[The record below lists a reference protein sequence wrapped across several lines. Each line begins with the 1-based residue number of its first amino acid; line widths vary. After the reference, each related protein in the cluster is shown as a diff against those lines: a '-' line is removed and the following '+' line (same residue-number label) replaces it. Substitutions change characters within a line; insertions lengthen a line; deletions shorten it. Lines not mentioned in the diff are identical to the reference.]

1 MSIFSRLFGAFKTTP
16 LITEGGGKANDSL
29 PMLGYGRTGFVN
41 LVNNAGSTNDPSTQN
56 VRIRRMP
63 ITWSELNGFT
73 ADGAYREICDKM
85 VSSALAESPTVIYP
99 DPDGLTQIETVIKGL
114 GAWSKLR
121 RAQSNAERDGVCC
134 LLMVTD
140 EVNVDLSSPLTDL
153 TKVVAL
159 QRFRRTEMTPDT
171 WDTDYTSPYFN
182 EPMFI
187 RVQKVNHGSPATKTE
202 TRSAYLKA
210 GQKIHRSRLLLFTGV
225 EPSGDLHNTTIGD
238 GWDSFA
244 WPQAELLSEA
254 LTLNGVLMRETSR
267 QAAQLN
273 ILTRSVD
280 KDGMDPLLTGFGQ
293 ETFWDKAEELRLKLS
308 SASTIVNMPGQ
319 KTERLASVLT
329 GIDALYAYGE
339 TALGMYTGF
348 DRQWLTGQ
356 PPTGLGNGD
365 KGARMTHGTRVAAYQ
380 QEKLEAPI
388 LQLLRVVCV
397 SLGLDKGEVSVSFGD
412 PIPATP
418 IERADLRLKHTQADA
433 LAVSAGIVPPD
444 FFAKRY
450 ETPFWAEDLPALE
463 VDGQPDTETVD
474 RVRAALSEGQP
485 TQTPT
490 TPQDPTQAT
499 ETVTAEG
506 IPVPVAVEEPKEPF
520 PVGYITGTVELA
532 TKVKTGEIDPS
543 QARGIMVG
551 VMGISEEAAQSIAPD
566 RLAPQTP
573 TVQPTPTDTK
583 ATDATTYEDAPSL
596 WIGATP
602 TSSVWDERLSE
613 IKQTAKDLFTD
624 FEEDTEPHLTVMYL
638 GSVSGD
644 VVTLAVDEARKS
656 VDRIKS
662 TGDVP
667 ELKGTSI
674 RLMDRDDEGR
684 RAIALCV
691 NAWYLYD
698 VKDDLV
704 RSLGEYVDPDAQ
716 QFPSWRPHV
725 TLGYITDDRDL
736 EKLERLFAIDV
747 TQILLPVTQITIN
760 SKRDQRLISLRAVDA
775 EAKQTKYKIP
785 SGAKGNARKVL
796 RWREEHGD
804 KVKGMLAQGWIRANQ
819 LATEETV
826 SREIVGRI
834 AAFARHRSSYE
845 AARNRVQSGE
855 SEPWTEPAYVAWLG
869 WGGDTAI
876 EWAAKIVEAERK

>member
-1 MSIFSRLFGAFKTTP
+1 MNIFSRLFGAFKTTP
-16 LITEGGGKANDSL
+16 LITETEGVEKANDSL

-56 VRIRRMP
+56 VRIRRAP
-63 ITWSELNGFT
+63 LTWSELNGYS

-85 VSSALAESPTVIYP
+85 ASSAMAESPTVIYP

-114 GAWSKLR
+114 GAWSKIR
-121 RAQSNAERDGVCC
+121 RAQSNAERDGVSC

-140 EVNVDLSSPLTDL
+140 EEDVDLTSPLTDL

-159 QRFRRTEMTPDT
+159 QRFRRTEMLPDT

-187 RVQKVNHGSPATKTE
+187 RVQKVNHGSPAKERE
-202 TRSAYLKA
+202 TRSAYLKM
-210 GQKIHRSRLLLFTGV
+210 GQKIHRSRFLLFTGV
-225 EPSGDLHNTTIGD
+225 EPSGDLHNTQIGD

-280 KDGMDPLLTGFGQ
+280 KDGLDPLLTGFGQ

-319 KTERLASVLT
+319 KTERLGSVLT
-329 GIDALYAYGE
+329 GIESLYAYGE

-365 KGARMTHGTRVAAYQ
+365 KGARMTHGTRVQAYQ
-380 QEKLEAPI
+380 DEKLQEAI
-388 LQLLRVVCV
+388 LQLLRVICV
-397 SLGLDKGEVSVSFGD
+397 SLGLDKSVVSVSFGD

-418 IERADLRLKHTQADA
+418 SERADLRLKHTQADA
-433 LAVSAGIVPPD
+433 LAVSAGIVPPE

-450 ETPFWAEDLPALE
+450 ETQFWAEDLPALE
-463 VDGQPDTETVD
+463 VDGAPDTETVD
-474 RVRAALSEGQP
+474 RVRAALETP
-485 TQTPT
+485 TQTETT
-490 TPQDPTQAT
+490 TPQDPTQIT

-566 RLAPQTP
+566 RLAPATP
-573 TVQPTPTDTK
+573 TQTVTPDTK

-602 TSSVWDERLSE
+602 ASTVWDERLSP
-613 IKQTAKDLFTD
+613 IKQVVADLFTD

-644 VVTLAVDEARKS
+644 VVTLAVDECRRSIERLKT
-656 VDRIKS
+656 V
-662 TGDVP
+662 GDVP
-667 ELKGTSI
+667 ELKATSI

-684 RAIALCV
+684 RAVAVQV

-698 VKDDLV
+698 LKDDLV
-704 RSLGEYVDPDAQ
+704 RSLGEYIDPNVR
-716 QFPSWRPHV
+716 QFPSWRPHI
-725 TLGYITDDRDL
+725 TLGYITDDTDL

-747 TQILLPVTQITIN
+747 TGILLPVTQITIN

-775 EAKQTKYKIP
+775 TQTKYKIP

>member
-1 MSIFSRLFGAFKTTP
+1 MNPISRLYSYFVTP
-16 LITEGGGKANDSL
+16 KPALTDRAQDSL
-29 PMLGYGRTGFVN
+29 PQLGYGRTGFVN

-85 VSSALAESPTVIYP
+85 VSSAMAEPPTVIYP
-99 DPDGLTQIETVIKGL
+99 DPDGLTAIESVVKDL
-114 GAWSKLR
+114 GAWSKIR
-121 RAQSNAERDGVCC
+121 RAQANAERDGVSC

-140 EVNVDLSSPLTDL
+140 EENVDLAEPLTDL
-153 TKVVAL
+153 SKVVAL
-159 QRFRRTEMTPDT
+159 QRFRRTEMIPDT
-171 WDTDYTSPYFN
+171 WNTDYTSLYFN
-182 EPMFI
+182 QPMYI
-187 RVQKVNHGSPATKTE
+187 RVQKVNHGSPAKE
-202 TRSAYLKA
+202 REARSAYLKM
-210 GQKIHRSRLLLFTGV
+210 GQRIHRSRFLLFTGV
-225 EPSGDLHNTTIGD
+225 EPSGDLHNTSVGD

-254 LTLNGVLMRETSR
+254 LTLNGVLLRETNR

-273 ILTRSVD
+273 ILRRSVES
-280 KDGMDPLLTGFGQ
+280 DGFDSLMTGLGQ
-293 ETFWDKAEELRLKLS
+293 STFWDNIEQLRLKLS
-308 SASTIVNMPGQ
+308 SAATIVDMPGQ
-319 KTERLASVLT
+319 KTERLPSVLT
-329 GIDALYAYGE
+329 GIEALYAYAE

-380 QEKLEAPI
+380 QEKLQDPI
-388 LQLLRVVCV
+388 LQLLRVICV
-397 SLGLDKGEVSVSFGD
+397 SLDLDKSQVSVSFGD

-418 IERADLRLKHTQADA
+418 SERADLRLKHTQADA
-433 LAVSAGIVPPD
+433 LAVSAGIVPSE

-450 ETPFWAEDLPALE
+450 ETQFWAEDLPALD
-463 VDGQPDTETVD
+463 VDATPDTETED
-474 RVRAALSEGQP
+474 RVRAALETP

-490 TPQDPTQAT
+490 TQPTPQDPTQT
-499 ETVTAEG
+499 ETVTSEG
-506 IPVPVAVEEPKEPF
+506 IPVAAAVEEPKEPF

-532 TKVKTGEIDPS
+532 TKVKTGEIEPS
-543 QARGIMVG
+543 QARGILVG

-566 RLAPQTP
+566 RLAPTVTSTIP
-573 TVQPTPTDTK
+573 TETK
-583 ATDATTYEDAPSL
+583 ATDATIYEDAPSL

-602 TSSVWDERLSE
+602 ASTVWDERLSPV
-613 IKQTAKDLFTD
+613 KRLVADLFTD

-638 GSVSGD
+638 GSVSSD

-667 ELKGTSI
+667 ELKATSI

-698 VKDDLV
+698 VKEDLV
-704 RSLGEYVDPDAQ
+704 RSLGDYVDPNTR
-716 QFPSWRPHV
+716 QFPMWRPHV
-725 TLGYITDDRDL
+725 TLGYITDDTDL
-736 EKLERLFAIDV
+736 SVLERLFALEVDN
-747 TQILLPVTQITIN
+747 ILLPVTQITIN

-775 EAKQTKYKIP
+775 AQTKYKIP

-796 RWREEHGD
+796 RWREEHGA

-845 AARNRVQSGE
+845 AAKKRVQSGE

-876 EWAAKIVEAERK
+876 EWAAKIIEAERK

>member
-16 LITEGGGKANDSL
+16 LITDGGEKANDSL

-99 DPDGLTQIETVIKGL
+99 DPDGLLQIETVIKGL
-114 GAWSKLR
+114 GAWSKIR
-121 RAQSNAERDGVCC
+121 RAQSNAERDGVSC

-140 EVNVDLSSPLTDL
+140 EVDVDLSTPLTDL

-171 WDTDYTSPYFN
+171 WDTDYTSLYFN
-182 EPMFI
+182 EPMYI
-187 RVQKVNHGSPATKTE
+187 RVQKVNHGSPAKE
-202 TRSAYLKA
+202 RDTRSAYLKM
-210 GQKIHRSRLLLFTGV
+210 GQRIHRSRFLLFTGV

-254 LTLNGVLMRETSR
+254 LTLNGVLMRETIR

-273 ILTRSVD
+273 LLTRSVD
-280 KDGMDPLLTGFGQ
+280 KEGVDSLMTGFGQ
-293 ETFWDKAEELRLKLS
+293 KTFWDEAETLRLKLS

-319 KTERLASVLT
+319 KTERLGSVLT

-365 KGARMTHGTRVAAYQ
+365 KGARMTHGTRVQAYQ

-433 LAVSAGIVPPD
+433 LAVSAGIVEPS

-463 VDGQPDTETVD
+463 VDQAPDTETESK
-474 RVRAALSEGQP
+474 VRAALETP
-485 TQTPT
+485 TQTPA
-490 TPQDPTQAT
+490 TPQDPTQIT
-499 ETVTAEG
+499 ETVSAEG
-506 IPVPVAVEEPKEPF
+506 IPVPVAVDEPKEPF

-532 TKVKTGEIDPS
+532 TKVKTGEIEPS
-543 QARGIMVG
+543 QARGILVG

-566 RLAPQTP
+566 RLAPAQP
-573 TVQPTPTDTK
+573 TVTPPTETK
-583 ATDATTYEDAPSL
+583 ATDAVTTYEDAPSL

-602 TSSVWDERLSE
+602 ASTVWEERLSVV
-613 IKQTAKDLFTD
+613 KQTVAELFTD
-624 FEEDTEPHLTVMYL
+624 FESDDTPHLTVMYL

-644 VVTLAVDEARKS
+644 VVALAIDECRRS
-656 VDRIKS
+656 VDRLKS
-662 TGDVP
+662 TKDIP
-667 ELKGTSI
+667 ELTATSI

-684 RAIALCV
+684 RAVSVQV
-691 NAWYLYD
+691 NAWYLYQ

-704 RSLGEYVDPDAQ
+704 QTLGEYVDPDVR
-716 QFPSWRPHV
+716 QFPSWCPHV
-725 TLGYITDDRDL
+725 TLGYITDDTDL
-736 EKLERLFAIDV
+736 ALLERLFAIDV
-747 TQILLPVTQITIN
+747 SNILLPVTQITIN
-760 SKRDQRLISLRAVDA
+760 SKRDKRLISLRAVDA
-775 EAKQTKYKIP
+775 EQTKYKIP

-796 RWREEHGD
+796 QWRDEHGD
-804 KVKGMLAQGWIRANQ
+804 QVKGMLAQGWIRANQ

-845 AARNRVQSGE
+845 AARKRVQSGE

-876 EWAAKIVEAERK
+876 EWAAKIVQSGK